1 MNEFTITTHI
11 GRPAG
16 DVFAAITDVARTPAW
31 TPGLSGARQTSQGP
45 LRPGATL
52 LYAGTFLG
60 RRYTSPV
67 VCTALT
73 QDKRFATRTTAGPFY
88 LEVDITLEPSAGGT
102 QVTSTCRGESRGF
115 FTFAEPLVVRLT
127 RKQTETAFANLRML
141 LEEGALLP
149 GRLYES
155 GRREGPLSRPLW
167 AGLLARGY
175 AHSRFR
181 SPHPFP
187 AS

>member
-31 TPGLSGARQTSQGP
+31 TPGLSGARQTSKGP

-60 RRYTSPV
+60 RCYTSPV

-102 QVTSTCRGESRGF
+102 QVTVPCLPRAGPSR
-115 FTFAEPLVVRLT
+115 
-127 RKQTETAFANLRML
+127 
-141 LEEGALLP
+141 
-149 GRLYES
+149 
-155 GRREGPLSRPLW
+155 
-167 AGLLARGY
+167 ARG
-175 AHSRFR
+175 AARRTSR
-181 SPHPFP
+181 SG
-187 AS
+187 